1 MLQTS
6 SISSSI
12 PWNDAVYSNWSPIL
26 TLILLIIRIT
36 VVIAQRKYYSQ
47 PVVVILFLTVKIFM
61 DYFMFEGVERF
72 SSFPEN
78 INLRIVC
85 AIEVFYVIMSNFIIY
100 STFYGDFKLPIKVI
114 IQFSALNLI
123 SVIVAMVLLIV
134 IENPMCYL
142 TTVVALHVISM
153 ILFREKCVAFM
164 KCGTYNAFGKL
175 FIYFT
180 MLFKFFFDHFIRIFY
195 IGNLLFNLFD
205 PSLIRD
211 TLLFFIQIFSTCI
224 LLFFYI
230 FYRRQNSDRIGTFFA
245 AEKKIGEKTKS
256 QRSAESNFVF
266 ENAAEE
272 LMFPGENE
280 LNTISDIASEDECDL
295 NLDDEI
301 EIAQQEEAI
310 VSAPASSREPS
321 IFATAE
327 SGRPRRHEHRIQ
339 IMQRTLNRVASI
351 ECYHPSTIE
360 R

>member
-1 MLQTS
+1 
-6 SISSSI
+6 
-12 PWNDAVYSNWSPIL
+12 
-26 TLILLIIRIT
+26 
-36 VVIAQRKYYSQ
+36 
-47 PVVVILFLTVKIFM
+47 M

-123 SVIVAMVLLIV
+123 SVIVAMVLLVV

-142 TTVVALHVISM
+142 TTIFALHV
-153 ILFREKCVAFM
+153 V
-164 KCGTYNAFGKL
+164 
-175 FIYFT
+175 
-180 MLFKFFFDHFIRIFY
+180 
-195 IGNLLFNLFD
+195 
-205 PSLIRD
+205 
-211 TLLFFIQIFSTCI
+211 ST
-224 LLFFYI
+224 
-230 FYRRQNSDRIGTFFA
+230 
-245 AEKKIGEKTKS
+245 AEKKIGEKTKN

-310 VSAPASSREPS
+310 ASVPASSREPS

-351 ECYHPSTIE
+351 ECYHPSTVE

>member
-26 TLILLIIRIT
+26 TSILLIIRIT

-142 TTVVALHVISM
+142 TTVVALHVIS
-153 ILFREKCVAFM
+153 
-164 KCGTYNAFGKL
+164 T
-175 FIYFT
+175 
-180 MLFKFFFDHFIRIFY
+180 
-195 IGNLLFNLFD
+195 
-205 PSLIRD
+205 
-211 TLLFFIQIFSTCI
+211 
-224 LLFFYI
+224 
-230 FYRRQNSDRIGTFFA
+230 